1 MKTFSSGSAKRSLL
15 VIEII
20 SLLIILGS
28 LPSPASGARTEES
41 KDSAGLAKETAEI
54 KPEKVTLID
63 ARKFKGTMKELKGK
77 VVLVN
82 MWATWCI
89 PCRQEFPMLIQLYRE
104 YKSQGLEL
112 LAISNDDIQNFDD
125 VTDFVEERQVPFP
138 TFIVAPNGT
147 NELREVIYPE
157 WTGAIPSTFFFDRRG
172 ILKERISGTRDRAHF
187 EASIKALL

>member
-1 MKTFSSGSAKRSLL
+1 MKTFSSGNTKGALL
-15 VIEII
+15 IIEII

-28 LPSPASGARTEES
+28 PPSPATGPRSGES
-41 KDSAGLAKETAEI
+41 KDPAGLAKETAEI
-54 KPEKVTLID
+54 KSEKITLID

-82 MWATWCI
+82 MWATWCL

-104 YKSQGLEL
+104 YKSHGLEL

-125 VTDFVEERQVPFP
+125 VRDFVKERQVPFP

-147 NELREVIYPE
+147 SELREVIYPK

-172 ILKERISGTRDRAHF
+172 ILKDRISGTRDRAQF
-187 EASIKALL
+187 EALIKTLL